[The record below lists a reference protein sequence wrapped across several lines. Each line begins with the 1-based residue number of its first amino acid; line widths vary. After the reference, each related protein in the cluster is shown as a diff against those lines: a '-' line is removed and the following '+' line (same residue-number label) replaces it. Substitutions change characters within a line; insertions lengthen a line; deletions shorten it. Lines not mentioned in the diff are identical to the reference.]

1 MTQENTQLTT
11 PAITAKELFKKLCSV
26 HAEIETLTSD
36 LKELLAEGKEAE
48 LDTATINS
56 VAKASTKGKVS
67 ELEEKSKLML
77 DTIEELTS

>member
-1 MTQENTQLTT
+1 MTQENTQQTT
-11 PAITAKELFKKLCSV
+11 VITAKELFKKLCAV

-77 DTIEELTS
+77 DTIEELAS